1 MYHVPMCS
9 WCGDS
14 EVGSFG
20 GSVDFCSEK
29 CFIRYYASQA
39 VFATT
44 AQALA
49 LATYEAATAPARATY
64 KAAEAS
70 ARATCEAATAL
81 AWATYEAA
89 TALARATYE
98 ATTTVTARATVRAAV
113 DRLAEHVEDPAW
125 ATYKAAEASAWAT
138 YEAALA
144 PAQATPPTTPT
155 TCLSCGKVGVNL
167 KCEGC

>member
-44 AQALA
+44 AQAA
-49 LATYEAATAPARATY
+49 QAATAPARATYEAATAPARDAY
-64 KAAEAS
+64 D
-70 ARATCEAATAL
+70 RIVHAATQ
-81 AWATYEAA
+81 
-89 TALARATYE
+89 
-98 ATTTVTARATVRAAV
+98 
-113 DRLAEHVEDPAW
+113 D
-125 ATYKAAEASAWAT
+125 AS
-138 YEAALA
+138 
-144 PAQATPPTTPT
+144 
-155 TCLSCGKVGVNL
+155 
-167 KCEGC
+167 